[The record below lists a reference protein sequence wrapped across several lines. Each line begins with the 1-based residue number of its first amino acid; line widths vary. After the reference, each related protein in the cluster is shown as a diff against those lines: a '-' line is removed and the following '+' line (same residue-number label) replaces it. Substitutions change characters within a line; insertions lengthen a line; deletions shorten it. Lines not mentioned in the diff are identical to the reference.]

1 MPSSYMSGEKKE
13 EKGRNVQRASRSLMR
28 WKRLDMLIEGVAFA
42 VGLLMVAV
50 PAYFMFVEHV
60 REAKRSQ

>member
-1 MPSSYMSGEKKE
+1 
-13 EKGRNVQRASRSLMR
+13 
-28 WKRLDMLIEGVAFA
+28 MLIEGVAFA

-60 REAKRSQ
+60 REAKRLQ